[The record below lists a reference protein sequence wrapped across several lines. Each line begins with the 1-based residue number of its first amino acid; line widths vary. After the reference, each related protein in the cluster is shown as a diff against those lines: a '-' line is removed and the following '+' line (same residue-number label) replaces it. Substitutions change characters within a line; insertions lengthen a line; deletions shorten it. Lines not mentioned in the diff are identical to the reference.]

1 MYRVVLALAVGLGA
15 TVAHAGD
22 KPIIAPAEAWVRL
35 AEPGRPAPQA
45 AADTAAVHVLLL
57 DQQIRFGALG
67 ETAYAESRMRVQNAQ
82 GLSAMGTVVL
92 PWKPDTGDITIHKV
106 QILRGDQVIDV
117 LATQTFTVLRRENNL
132 ELAMLD
138 GVLTATLQPEGLQ
151 VGDILDIAYSV
162 SVNDPVLQ
170 GRAEAVFGGLPNLP
184 IDRVRLRAVWPS
196 AKPVQVRLSEGLPQ
210 VKPVRSGD
218 VTEFELDLHDLQP
231 LTPPAGAPVRYRLGR
246 QVEVSEFAAWSDVSA
261 LLAPLYVTAA
271 TLKPDSQLR
280 AEAAKIRAA
289 ASDPK
294 VQAALA
300 LALVQDK
307 VRYVFLGMNDGG
319 LVPAPADVTW
329 ARRFGDCKGKT
340 VLLLALLKELGI
352 EAQPSLIATRHGDGL
367 DARLP
372 TVEMF
377 DHVLVRA
384 HLGGRDYWLDGT
396 RTGDHSLDA
405 IRTPGFHW
413 TLPVQPAGGAL
424 IRLVQVPPEKPDTD
438 ITLRVDATAGLD
450 TPAPVH
456 GEAILRGDGGVA
468 SNLSIANLVAADRDR
483 TLQTFWRKLYD
494 FVEVKTVTASFDPR
508 TGEET
513 LVMDGTSTVPWRP
526 AGDVRRFEIA
536 AAELGWNP
544 DFKREPGPHADA
556 PFTVAFPFSSRNVTT
571 VALPRGGEGFSILG
585 PDLDLKAA
593 GFVLKRASRIE
604 KGVFTTE
611 ASVRSLIPE
620 FPAAEAPAA
629 AEALKE
635 ASKVGVFLRAPANGR
650 SAENDAAPAPAG
662 DPKTAQEFALRAAR
676 SIEAR
681 SYDKAITDLDQA
693 IKLDPKL
700 ATAYAD
706 RGIARYW
713 MGDVGPAKAD
723 FDAAAALDPRSYVA
737 QHGYGLLA
745 EHDGRAADAI
755 AAFSRAIDLRA
766 DNNFALTHR
775 AFDYW
780 RIDDGDKALADAAEA
795 LRLNAASVELR
806 LLRAEIFHVRG
817 DDAKAVAE
825 LDLAV
830 TARPDLAG
838 LPVGRAELM
847 SRYGLR
853 AEAAR
858 AYEAM
863 IAAKPTTG
871 AYLARAADRDRG
883 DWAGRLADVEA
894 ALKLDPK
901 SVEALVMRAAVQVDA
916 GDAGRAIAGLT
927 QVLPQDKPDLPLLLF
942 ARAEAYARSGKAEE
956 AGRDYAQLRSRLAG
970 KAVML
975 NNLCWSQATA
985 GFALDQALADCEAAL
1000 KLAPADPGTLDSRAF
1015 VLLRLGRHE
1024 AAIAAYDRALALR
1037 PHTAPSLF
1045 GRGLAKLRAGHAAE
1059 GRADLAAARV
1069 FDARV
1074 DSEFAGYGLKP

>member
-1 MYRVVLALAVGLGA
+1 MYRVVLALALGLSA

-22 KPIIAPAEAWVRL
+22 KPVIAPAEAWVRP
-35 AEPGRPAPQA
+35 AAPSKAAPQA
-45 AADTAAVHVLLL
+45 IADTAAVHVLLL
-57 DQQIRFGALG
+57 DQQIRFGAQG
-67 ETAYAESRMRVQNAQ
+67 ETAYVETRMRVQNAQ

-117 LATQTFTVLRRENNL
+117 LANQTFTVLRRENNL

-162 SVNDPVLQ
+162 AVNDPVLK
-170 GRAEAVFGGLPNLP
+170 GHAEAVFGGLPNLP
-184 IDRVRLRAVWPS
+184 IDRVHVRAAWPS

-218 VTEFELDLHDLQP
+218 VTELDLDLRDLQP
-231 LTPPAGAPVRYRLGR
+231 VTPPAGAPVRFRLGR
-246 QVEVSEFAAWSDVSA
+246 HVEVSEFATWGDVSA

-294 VQAALA
+294 IQAALA

-319 LVPAPADVTW
+319 LVPAAADVTW

-352 EAQPSLIATRHGDGL
+352 EAQPSLIATRLGDGL

-372 TVEMF
+372 TVEVF

-384 HLGGRDYWLDGT
+384 RLGGRDYWLDGT
-396 RTGDHSLDA
+396 RTGDRSLDS

-413 TLPVQPAGGAL
+413 TLPVQPSGAAL
-424 IRLVQVPPEKPDTD
+424 VRLTQVPLDRPETD
-438 ITLRVDATAGLD
+438 VTLRVDATAGLD
-450 TPAPVH
+450 AVAPVH
-456 GEAILRGDGGVA
+456 GEATLRGDEAVA
-468 SNLSIANLVAADRDR
+468 SNLKLANLVAADRDSA
-483 TLQTFWRKLYD
+483 LQSFWRKTYD
-494 FVEVKTVTASFDPR
+494 FVEVKTVAASFDPK

-513 LVMDGTSTVPWRP
+513 LVMEGTATVPWRP
-526 AGDVRRFEIA
+526 AGDVRRFEIG

-544 DFKREPGPHADA
+544 DFKREPGPQADA
-556 PFTVAFPFSSRNVTT
+556 PFTVAFPFSSRSVST
-571 VALPRGGEGFSILG
+571 VILPRGGEGFSIQG

-593 GFVLKRASRIE
+593 GFVLKRTSRIE
-604 KGVFTTE
+604 KGVFTSE
-611 ASVRSLIPE
+611 ASVRSLVPE

-629 AEALKE
+629 GAALKE
-635 ASKVGVFLRAPANGR
+635 TSKVGVFLRAPANWR
-650 SAENDAAPAPAG
+650 PTVKDAAEAPAAE
-662 DPKTAQEFALRAAR
+662 PKTAEEFAGRAAR

-681 SYDKAITDLDQA
+681 SYDKAIPDLDQA

-700 ATAYAD
+700 AMAYAD
-706 RGIARYW
+706 RGIARLW
-713 MGDVGPAKAD
+713 LGQLGPAKAD
-723 FDAAAALDPRSYVA
+723 LDAAAALDSRNFVA

-745 EHDGRAADAI
+745 EHDSRPADAI
-755 AAFSRAIDLRA
+755 AAFTRAVDLQA
-766 DNNFALTHR
+766 DNGFALTHR
-775 AFDYW
+775 AIDYW
-780 RIDDGDKALADAAEA
+780 WIDDGDKALADAAEA
-795 LRLNAASVELR
+795 LRLNSAAPELR
-806 LLRAEIFHVRG
+806 FLRAEIFHVRK

-830 TARPDLAG
+830 AARPGAAG
-838 LPVGRAELM
+838 LPLARAETLT
-847 SRYGLR
+847 RYGLR
-853 AEAAR
+853 AEATK
-858 AYEAM
+858 AYDLLVAGS
-863 IAAKPTTG
+863 PTPNT
-871 AYLARAADRDRG
+871 YLARAADRDRA

-901 SVEALVMRAAVQVDA
+901 LVDALIMRATVQVDA

-927 QVLPQDKPDLPLLLF
+927 QALPQDKPDQPRLLS

-956 AGRDYAQLRSRLAG
+956 ATRDYAQLRSRVAG
-970 KAVML
+970 DALML

-985 GFALDQALADCEAAL
+985 GFAYDLALADCEAAL
-1000 KLAPADPGTLDSRAF
+1000 KVAPNDAGTLDSRAF

-1024 AAIAAYDRALALR
+1024 AAVAAYDRALALR
-1037 PHTAPSLF
+1037 PHAAASLF
-1045 GRGLAKLRAGHAAE
+1045 GRGLAKLRAGRLAE
-1059 GRADLAAARV
+1059 GRADLDAARL
-1069 FDARV
+1069 FDARI